1 MLKKLS
7 YIIIMPLLFSFL
19 CCTPD
24 GRHITDNNSFKAAT
38 LRKKIIVFNN
48 VESGAVSISPDNF
61 KKMAFI
67 GKDGNPVYTS
77 SELAG
82 PFVKTTSAI
91 IKNYSGICIRFT
103 VPRIE
108 QGDYCIIKAEVH
120 FPKDIRISGRNSSVL
135 DSDYRYESRYSGKTE
150 YIWFLFDK
158 DNPDVKIPGKW
169 EMRLLNGDIEI
180 LKRSFTLT
188 Q

>member
-1 MLKKLS
+1 MLKKILS
-7 YIIIMPLLFSFL
+7 ITILSLLFSIL
-19 CCTPD
+19 YCTPD
-24 GRHITDNNSFKAAT
+24 SRHIADNNSFKAAT

-48 VESGAVSISPDNF
+48 VESGIVSITPDNY
-61 KKMAFI
+61 KKMALI

-82 PFVKTTSAI
+82 RFTKTSSGS

-103 VPRIE
+103 IPRIE
-108 QGDYCIIKAEVH
+108 QGDYCIINAVVH
-120 FPKDIRISGRNSSVL
+120 FPKDIRIGGQKSSTV
-135 DSDYRYESRYSGKTE
+135 DSDYRYESRNSGKTE

-158 DNPDVKIPGKW
+158 NNPDIKIPGRW
-169 EMRLLNGDIEI
+169 EMTLKNGDIEI
-180 LKRSFTLT
+180 LKRNFTLT

>member
-1 MLKKLS
+1 MFKKLFS
-7 YIIIMPLLFSFL
+7 SIILSLCFSFFF
-19 CCTPD
+19 CAPD
-24 GRHITDNNSFKAAT
+24 GKRTADNSSFKAAT

-48 VESGAVSISPDNF
+48 VESGIVSIMPDNF
-61 KKMAFI
+61 RKMALI
-67 GKDGNPVYTS
+67 GKDGNPVFTS

-82 PFVKTTSAI
+82 PFVKTDSGV

-108 QGDYCIIKAEVH
+108 RGDYCIIKAVVH
-120 FPKDIRISGRNSSVL
+120 FPKDIRIGGQNSSII
-135 DSDYRYESRYSGKTE
+135 DSDYRYESRNSGKPE

-158 DNPDVKIPGKW
+158 NNPDVKISGKW
-169 EMRLLNGDIEI
+169 EMTLLNGDIEI
-180 LKRSFTLT
+180 LKRNFSLT